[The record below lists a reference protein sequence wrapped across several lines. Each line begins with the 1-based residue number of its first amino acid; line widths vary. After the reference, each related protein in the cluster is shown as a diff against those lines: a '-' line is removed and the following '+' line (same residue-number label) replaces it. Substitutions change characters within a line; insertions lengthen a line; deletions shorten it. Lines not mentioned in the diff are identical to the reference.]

1 MALDCDDETLPNIS
15 RFLWAKTTTPLSP
28 QKIVACLSFIQT
40 GLVHMDFSGEHAIWI
55 P

>member
-28 QKIVACLSFIQT
+28 PLPLPPHPK
-40 GLVHMDFSGEHAIWI
+40 W
-55 P
+55 